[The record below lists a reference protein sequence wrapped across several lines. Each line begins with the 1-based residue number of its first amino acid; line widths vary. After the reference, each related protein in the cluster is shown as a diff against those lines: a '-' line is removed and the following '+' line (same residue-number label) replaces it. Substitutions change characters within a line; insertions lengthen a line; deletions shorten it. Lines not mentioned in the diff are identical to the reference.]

1 MVIFIKFIYE
11 TIYWKH
17 LLSKIKIDL
26 EYGIFFSCLI
36 ALITIETKTIK
47 R

>member
-11 TIYWKH
+11 IIYWKH